1 MATKKPTKSGK
12 KPAAKPE
19 STKVKEVKE
28 TKVVKTEES
37 KVITCASDKPMQGFF
52 AKKFDANENI
62 ITIFKTPK
70 IWGAILGEIIGTML
84 VVMLFLTLGISPLYL
99 IFALVGVYV
108 AVAGLSGAHL
118 NPVITVSMM
127 ATRRMSAIRGVLYL
141 LAQLLGG
148 WIGLIIINAFRLGST
163 TSAEL
168 PTMMEVTGESFWM
181 VALLE
186 LLGACVLGF
195 VFARALH
202 YARKQPL
209 TFALAVTS
217 GLTLAVLLVYVI
229 TQGFFGVQG
238 NTYMF
243 NPVVALM
250 YQILPT
256 AADSFGDLAAAAGI
270 ALAAY
275 VLFPIVGGVIGFY
288 VSDVATRL
296 SAGGYFC
303 ESDEPCCKKIEK

>member
-1 MATKKPTKSGK
+1 M
-12 KPAAKPE
+12 
-19 STKVKEVKE
+19 
-28 TKVVKTEES
+28 
-37 KVITCASDKPMQGFF
+37 
-52 AKKFDANENI
+52 
-62 ITIFKTPK
+62 
-70 IWGAILGEIIGTML
+70 
-84 VVMLFLTLGISPLYL
+84 
-99 IFALVGVYV
+99 
-108 AVAGLSGAHL
+108 
-118 NPVITVSMM
+118 
-127 ATRRMSAIRGVLYL
+127 
-141 LAQLLGG
+141 
-148 WIGLIIINAFRLGST
+148 IIINAFRLGSAT
-163 TSAEL
+163 ANEL
-168 PTMMEVTGESFWM
+168 PTMLEVTGESFWM

-195 VFARALH
+195 IFARALR

-209 TFALAVTS
+209 AFAFAVTS

-229 TQGFFGVQG
+229 TQGFFGIQG

-256 AADSFGDLAAAAGI
+256 AADSFGELAGAAGI

-288 VSDVATRL
+288 ISDVATRL

-303 ESDEPCCKKIEK
+303 EYDEPCCKKNEK